1 MLDIELNGG
10 VDLMLSQNI
19 PYMEL
24 TYFDLLSALIVLVLG
39 IIVAKVLIKIFKN
52 GLQKTNLPELI
63 VEFLSKFILALL
75 YVAVILATVSML
87 GADISSVIV
96 GLSAVIGLILGFG
109 MQDTLTNIAAG
120 VWIATLRPFDKGE
133 YLEVSGYS
141 GSVHEV
147 GIMATDLLTPDNKLI
162 TIPNKLI
169 WGSPI
174 VNATRMPTRRVDVD
188 VGVSYDTKLED
199 ALKVAMELMK
209 ENPMVHADPAPA
221 VVTTALADSSVNL
234 QLRAWTNTGDYWG
247 VKGALTNGI
256 LKAYKEEGIEI
267 PFPQLDIHMDKQ

>member
-1 MLDIELNGG
+1 MLDIGSNWG
-10 VDLMLSQNI
+10 VGTTLSQNI

-24 TYFDLLSALIVLVLG
+24 TYFDILSALIVLVLG

-52 GLQKTNLPELI
+52 GLQKTDLPELI

-75 YVAVILATVSML
+75 YVAVLLATVSML
-87 GADISSVIV
+87 GSDISSVIV

-120 VWIATLRPFDKGE
+120 IWIATLRPFDKGE
-133 YLEVSGYS
+133 FLVVNGFS

-147 GIMATDLLTPDNKLI
+147 GIMATELLTPDNKLI
-162 TIPNKLI
+162 TIPSKLV

-199 ALKVAMELMK
+199 ALQVAIELMK
-209 ENPMVHADPAPA
+209 ENAMVLAEPAPA

-234 QLRAWTNTGDYWG
+234 QLRAWTNTEDYWG

-267 PFPQLDIHMDKQ
+267 PFPQLDVHLEKE

>member
-1 MLDIELNGG
+1 L
-10 VDLMLSQNI
+10 LSQNI

-24 TYFDLLSALIVLVLG
+24 TYFNLLSALIVLVLG
-39 IIVAKVLIKIFKN
+39 IIVAKVLIGIFKN
-52 GLQKTNLPELI
+52 GLKKTNLPELI

-87 GADISSVIV
+87 GSDTSSLIV
-96 GLSAVIGLILGFG
+96 GLSAVIGLVLGFG

-147 GIMATDLLTPDNKLI
+147 GIMATELLTPDNKLI
-162 TIPNKLI
+162 TIPNKLV

-199 ALKVAMELMK
+199 ALKVAMELIK
-209 ENPMVHADPAPA
+209 ENPMVLADPAPA

-234 QLRAWTNTGDYWG
+234 QLRAWTNTEDYWG

-267 PFPQLDIHMDKQ
+267 PFPQLDIHMEKE